1 MKKVVLA
8 TFLAC
13 AVASCLP
20 LAFAQDASSPA
31 QSAPAA
37 AQPAP
42 AADPCAVPP
51 MAAPEYA
58 VYNNA
63 ITQSDPKAQAAG
75 LEQYLTQFPQTAV
88 KEDTLQRLVL
98 LYSGFDIAKTLDA
111 SDRLLQVDAN
121 NPYALFFEAL
131 IRKNQTDSITD
142 PAAKQAA
149 LDSAAGYAQKGLL
162 APKPKCLADA
172 DYTKLKANSIPT
184 FYSVIGN
191 DAFGKKDSP
200 TAIDNFKKELAAVPL
215 DQTKQ
220 PGPPLLDTFYLAEAY
235 VQSTPPD
242 YLSCA
247 FYASRVIAYAPDAFK
262 QQAAVAALPK
272 YCFHKFH
279 GPADDVGFDAVTAA
293 ATANLNP
300 PDGFAASVKPAP
312 TPADIVNQVFATT
325 PDLTTLAVDDKEYI
339 LQNGTP
345 DQAAK
350 MWNLLKGK
358 SYQIQGTVVSATPT
372 ELQLSVSS
380 DAVQS
385 KTADYTIKL
394 AAADAAP
401 EEPKASATA
410 AQKLAYKKAQAAWQK
425 QQDDIAAATKVGS
438 TVGASGTYDSFT
450 PNPIMITMTDG
461 AVVLPK
467 TEKTPAHTTARPV
480 AHKAAAH

>member
-8 TFLAC
+8 TILTC
-13 AVASCLP
+13 AVASFLP
-20 LAFAQDASSPA
+20 LASAQDAP
-31 QSAPAA
+31 PA

-51 MAAPEYA
+51 MAAPEYTA
-58 VYNNA
+58 YNSA
-63 ITQSDPKAQAAG
+63 ITQTDPKAQAAG

-88 KEDTLQRLVL
+88 KKDTLQRLVL

-111 SDRLLQVDAN
+111 SDRLLQVDPN

-131 IRKNQTDSITD
+131 IRKNQSDAITD
-142 PAAKQAA
+142 ATAKQAA
-149 LDSAAGYAQKGLL
+149 LDSAAGYAQKGL
-162 APKPKCLADA
+162 AATKPKCLADS
-172 DYTKLKANSIPT
+172 DYTKLSANATPT

-191 DAFGKKDSP
+191 DAFGKKDSA
-200 TAIDNFKKELAAVPL
+200 TAIDNFKKELTSVPL

-220 PGPPLLDTFYLAEAY
+220 PGPPLLDTFFLAEAY

-242 YLSCA
+242 YLNCS

-272 YCFHKFH
+272 YCYHKYH
-279 GPADDVGFDAVTAA
+279 GPDDNGYDAVLAA

-312 TPADIVNQVFATT
+312 TPADIVNQVIAST
-325 PDLTTLAVDDKEYI
+325 PDLSTLAVGDKEYI

-358 SYQIQGTVVSATPT
+358 AFQIQGTVVSATPT
-372 ELQLSVSS
+372 ELQLSVSD

-385 KTADYTIKL
+385 KTTDYTIKL
-394 AAADAAP
+394 
-401 EEPKASATA
+401 
-410 AQKLAYKKAQAAWQK
+410 
-425 QQDDIAAATKVGS
+425 
-438 TVGASGTYDSFT
+438 
-450 PNPIMITMTDG
+450 
-461 AVVLPK
+461 
-467 TEKTPAHTTARPV
+467 TPALTLLRSPSQPLPLHKSWPTKRPSQPRRSKPTILPPQPRWAV
-480 AHKAAAH
+480 PLRRAGPMTRSPRTQS

>member
-1 MKKVVLA
+1 
-8 TFLAC
+8 
-13 AVASCLP
+13 
-20 LAFAQDASSPA
+20 
-31 QSAPAA
+31 
-37 AQPAP
+37 
-42 AADPCAVPP
+42 

-98 LYSGFDIAKTLDA
+98 LYSGFDVAKTLDA
-111 SDRLLQVDAN
+111 ADRLLQVDPN

-131 IRKNQTDSITD
+131 IRKNQSDSITD
-142 PAAKQAA
+142 ATAKQAA
-149 LDSAAGYAQKGLL
+149 LDSAAEYAQKGLT
-162 APKPKCLADA
+162 APKPKCLSDA
-172 DYTKLKANSIPT
+172 DYNKLKVNSIPT

-200 TAIDNFKKELAAVPL
+200 TAIDNYKKELAAVPL

-235 VQSTPPD
+235 MKSTPPD
-242 YLSCA
+242 YLDCT

-262 QQAAVAALPK
+262 QQPAVASLPK
-272 YCFHKFH
+272 YCYHKYH
-279 GPADDVGFDAVTAA
+279 GPDDNGYDAVLAA

-300 PDGFAASVKPAP
+300 PAGFAASVKPAP

-350 MWNLLKGK
+350 MWDLLKGK

-372 ELQLSVSS
+372 ELQLSVSG
-380 DAVQS
+380 DALQS
-385 KTADYTIKL
+385 KVADYTIKL
-394 AAADAAP
+394 APLETP
-401 EEPKASATA
+401 EEPTAKATP
-410 AQKLAYKKAQAAWQK
+410 AQKLAYKKAVAAAQK
-425 QQDDIAAATKVGS
+425 EADDIAAATKVGN
-438 TVGASGTYDSFT
+438 TVTASGTYDSYT

-461 AVVLPK
+461 AVILPK
-467 TEKTPAHTTARPV
+467 AEKTPAKP
-480 AHKAAAH
+480 AAHPAQHRAAH